1 MPKPRLNN
9 QITAPELRV
18 IGADG
23 ENLGVM
29 PRAQAL
35 ALAGPE
41 TGLDLI
47 EITPNAVPPVARLMS
62 YDKFRYED
70 AKREKKERAAA
81 KSAELKHVQITVRAA
96 QNDLLIKVKQVE
108 KFFKEG
114 HPIEV
119 NLRLRG
125 REKRN
130 KDWAMQKLE
139 EFLKMLPMEFKRM
152 GPVKYSMNG
161 PGVQIVAVKK

>member
-18 IGADG
+18 IGPEG

-29 PRAQAL
+29 PRAKAL
-35 ALAGPE
+35 AMAAPE

-47 EITPNAVPPVARLMS
+47 EVSPNAQPPIARLMS
-62 YDKFRYED
+62 YDKFRYEE
-70 AKREKKERAAA
+70 AKREKKERQAQ
-81 KSAELKHVQITVRAA
+81 KSVGLKHVQITVRAA

-114 HPIEV
+114 HPVEV

-130 KDWAMQKLE
+130 KEWALQKLN
-139 EFLKMLPMEFKRM
+139 EFLKIIPVEYKKM
-152 GPVKYSMNG
+152 GEPKFGMNG
-161 PGVQIVAVKK
+161 PGIQIVKK